1 MSATSKAMLLAAL
14 GGLLLA
20 PAARAEDQQK
30 AQGDGDKVP
39 CWGINKCKG
48 LGDCG
53 REGCRFSG
61 CHGSNTCRGQG
72 FLRLEKDTCL
82 KIENGAL
89 TRPAE
94 NSGSSGSAKQQKKDN
109 EKPAKKN

>member
-1 MSATSKAMLLAAL
+1 MSVTSKAMLLAAL

-20 PAARAEDQQK
+20 PAARAEEQQK
-30 AQGDGDKVP
+30 PQGDGDKVP

-61 CHGSNTCRGQG
+61 CHGSNECRGRG
-72 FLRLEKDTCL
+72 FLKLEKDTCL

-89 TRPAE
+89 TKPAE
-94 NSGSSGSAKQQKKDN
+94 KSGSEKPQKKER